1 MSTPSSGSSG
11 TGRVISDLIDIPLAV
26 QDGDLVVKL
35 TESTSTRQAQALDEY
50 VVTPQLAENFDQ
62 ALETI
67 RSSIVDNKSQAAY
80 LHGSFGAGKSHFLAV
95 LSAILDHHPQ
105 ARAKPG
111 LADLL
116 AKHDGWLSGKKFIEV
131 KAHLV
136 GKEVSIE
143 ANVLGGY
150 VRQVQR
156 EFPDAPIP
164 AVYRADGLLADAQE
178 QRARMGDEAFIAL
191 LPNRTDSGDG
201 RTGGELD
208 GGAWGDLEGPSSWN
222 SQTLDEAFAVHP
234 ETKDDSA
241 RALREELVSAL
252 ISGPFKRYTEAVG
265 DASGA
270 YVSMDEGLSIISRH
284 AKEHLDRDAVVLL
297 LDELI
302 LRFTAFI
309 GEEARISSEVQK
321 IAKLVESSH
330 SHRPAPIISFVPRQR
345 DLRELVGLGGGTEGI
360 SQTISY
366 WDGRFGH
373 IKLADANLTEIA
385 RHRLIKPRDDEAAAE
400 IDTAF
405 ERMRG
410 SRSEVRDTLLDSGGG
425 ADTST
430 WEDFR
435 SLYPFSPA
443 VLHVLVEMSYA
454 LQRQR
459 SAIKL
464 LLELLV
470 KYRSTLPVG
479 QVVPLGAVFDVL
491 IGGEAKPFK
500 DQLSAEYAK
509 ISNFYRNKVR
519 PWLLDKHE
527 VTAADVAALDVRSP
541 FRRDDLLVKTLLLS
555 ALTPHVPALKDLT
568 VGRAMALN
576 QGIVKARRPGQ
587 DVKAATTFFQDMA
600 AQFGEVRVG
609 AQSDNP
615 TLSLNLLRVDTESLM
630 RSAYSAAN
638 DHALLRLFKRLLW
651 EQLGLEVGAERSSV
665 VWRGT
670 QRAVELAF
678 GNVRS
683 SDDLGREEFRP
694 VAANAVRVVIDYP
707 FDEAEH
713 NPAGDR
719 RRVQEL
725 REEFNEAVA
734 TLVWLP
740 TFLSPGKLED
750 ARRILMMDYLLEP
763 NVIEE
768 KAPEWSSDDRRE
780 ARAQLDNQRNQLSTQ
795 ISGLLR
801 GAYGL
806 VEVDRDSTDY
816 GAPADPHIEPLPQ
829 GLSIPLEA
837 GSQFPA
843 ALERITTKLL
853 DHLYPEH
860 PDLAGTP
867 ARKTPLRRPELSIVL
882 KAVEE
887 AKADKL
893 NRYEDAPK
901 SDLPVLKR
909 VAEPLRIATVGEV
922 FVLRDEWRPEIDRF
936 VKANMPTSTDVRVGD
951 LKKWIR
957 AREDGRGLP
966 EDIVDLLVMVYAI
979 QSDRAWIRA
988 GKRYTGAEIGRLSAE
1003 IVLRRQELPSQEDFE
1018 RANER
1023 AQSIFALSAQPLL
1036 NSRSVQRLAEQL
1048 KEQAHRYQAGGE
1060 HLVRELT
1067 KHAQLLGLDEEAPR
1081 LRTARAADELL
1092 GRLSGLTDD
1101 TALVNALGQAELPE
1115 EGGVYR
1121 TGIAGA
1127 GNLAQAL
1134 AAARWDLLESLETLI
1149 QSGGKHS
1156 GAAERIL
1163 TELREAA
1170 RHNEHAVRL
1179 ATELSKANSA
1189 VSALN
1194 NQIVREAAAAARPPQ
1209 PELRPEP
1216 RAGEDTT
1223 PQSTGVGEEDE
1234 VTPPLTPTR
1243 PWVTLTPNADLDT
1256 VVAELRAELGIG
1268 EGTTI
1273 QITIREAE

>member
-1 MSTPSSGSSG
+1 MTTPSSGPSG
-11 TGRVISDLIDIPLAV
+11 TGRVISDLIDIPHAV
-26 QDGDLVVKL
+26 HDGDLVVKL

-50 VVTPQLAENFDQ
+50 VVTPQLAETFDQ
-62 ALETI
+62 ALEMI
-67 RSSIVDNKSQAAY
+67 RSSLADNKSQAAY

-95 LSAILDHHPQ
+95 LSAILDHHPD
-105 ARAKPG
+105 ARSKPG

-116 AKHDGWLSGKKFIEV
+116 AKHDSWLSEKNFIEV

-136 GKEVSIE
+136 EDEVSIE
-143 ANVLGGY
+143 ANILGGY

-156 EFPDAPIP
+156 EYPNAPVP

-178 QRARMGDEAFIAL
+178 QRSRMGDEDFIAL
-191 LPNRTDSGDG
+191 LPARQDSG
-201 RTGGELD
+201 
-208 GGAWGDLEGPSSWN
+208 GPSGGQLDDGVWGALAGPSTWD
-222 SQTLDEAFAVHP
+222 SRTLDEAFAVHP
-234 ETKDDSA
+234 ETEDLSE
-241 RALREELVSAL
+241 RGLREELVSAL
-252 ISGPFKRYTEAVG
+252 LGGPFKRYTDAVG
-265 DASGA
+265 DAGGA
-270 YVSMDEGLSIISRH
+270 YVSIDEGLSVISRH
-284 AKEHLDRDAVVLL
+284 AKEHLGRDAVILL

-309 GEEARISSEVQK
+309 GDEARISSEVQK

-373 IKLADANLTEIA
+373 IKLADANLTEVA
-385 RHRLIKPRDDEAAAE
+385 RHRLIKPRNDEAAAE

-405 ERMRG
+405 ERMRS
-410 SRSEVRDTLLDSGGG
+410 SRAEVRDTLLDSGGG

-443 VLHVLVEMSYA
+443 VLHVLVELSYA

-470 KYRSTLPVG
+470 KYRTTLPVG

-491 IGGEAKPFK
+491 IEGEAKPFK
-500 DQLSAEYAK
+500 DHLSAEYTK
-509 ISNFYRNKVR
+509 ISNFYRKVR
-519 PWLLDKHE
+519 LWLLDKHE
-527 VTAADVAALDVRSP
+527 VTEADVGTLDVRSP

-568 VGRAMALN
+568 VGRVMALN
-576 QGIVKARRPGQ
+576 QGIVKARRPRQ
-587 DVKAATTFFQDMA
+587 DVKAATTFFQDLQ

-630 RSAYSAAN
+630 RSAYPAAN
-638 DHALLRLFKRLLW
+638 DHALRQLFKHLLW
-651 EQLGLEVGAERSSV
+651 EELGLEAGAERSTV
-665 VWRGT
+665 LWRGT
-670 QRAVELAF
+670 QRTVELTF

-694 VAANAVRVVIDYP
+694 LADNAVRVVIDYP
-707 FDEAEH
+707 FDEGDHTPAE
-713 NPAGDR
+713 DR

-725 REEFNEAVA
+725 REEFNEAVSG
-734 TLVWLP
+734 LVWLP
-740 TFLSPGKLED
+740 TFLSPNKLED
-750 ARRILMMDYLLEP
+750 ARRILMMDYLLQP
-763 NVIEE
+763 DVIEE
-768 KAPEWSSDDRRE
+768 KAPDWSSDDRRE
-780 ARAQLDNQRNQLSTQ
+780 ARAQLDNQRNQLSAQ

-806 VEVDRDSTDY
+806 VEIDRDSTDY

-860 PDLAGTP
+860 PDLSGVP
-867 ARKTPLRRPELSIVL
+867 VRKTPLRRPELNTVL
-882 KAVEE
+882 TAVEQ
-887 AKADKL
+887 AKDDSL
-893 NRYEDAPK
+893 NRYEGVPK

-909 VAEPLRIATVGEV
+909 LAEPLRIATVGEV
-922 FVLRDEWRPEIDRF
+922 FVLREDWRLEIDRF

-966 EDIVDLLVMVYAI
+966 EDIVDLLVMVYAV

-988 GKRYTGAEIGRLSAE
+988 GKRYTGAEIGRLSDE
-1003 IVLRRQELPSQEDFE
+1003 IVLRRQEMPSKEDFE

-1023 AQSIFALSAQPLL
+1023 AQSIFGLPAQPLF
-1036 NSRSVQRLAEQL
+1036 NSSSVQRLAEQL
-1048 KEQAHRYQAGGE
+1048 KEQAHRLQAGSE
-1060 HLVRELT
+1060 HLMRELT
-1067 KHAQLLGLDEEAPR
+1067 KHTRVLGLDEDAPR

-1101 TALVNALGQAELPE
+1101 TALVNALGQADLPE

-1134 AAARWDLLESLETLI
+1134 AAARWDLLESLETI
-1149 QSGGKHS
+1149 IHSGNKHS
-1156 GAAERIL
+1156 GEAEQIL
-1163 TELREAA
+1163 TRLREAA
-1170 RHNEHAVRL
+1170 RHNESSLRL
-1179 ATELSKANSA
+1179 ATELSKTNSA

-1194 NQIVREAAAAARPPQ
+1194 NLIVREAAAATRPPRTEHRPDHDATSQNTDVTVDDEAARPTPS
-1209 PELRPEP
+1209 
-1216 RAGEDTT
+1216 DTL
-1223 PQSTGVGEEDE
+1223 EK
-1234 VTPPLTPTR
+1234 
-1243 PWVTLTPNADLDT
+1243 PWVTLTPDTDLDT
-1256 VVAELRAELGIG
+1256 VVADLRADLGIPQDAK
-1268 EGTTI
+1268 I
-1273 QITIREAE
+1273 QITIREVE

>member
-1 MSTPSSGSSG
+1 MTTPSSGSSG

-26 QDGDLVVKL
+26 HDGDLVVKL

-67 RSSIVDNKSQAAY
+67 RSSLVDNKSQAAY

-95 LSAILDHHPQ
+95 LSAILNHHPD

-116 AKHDGWLSGKKFIEV
+116 AKHDSWLSGKKFIEV

-136 GKEVSIE
+136 EEEVSIE
-143 ANVLGGY
+143 ANILGGY

-156 EFPDAPIP
+156 EYPDAPVP

-178 QRARMGDEAFIAL
+178 QRSRMGDEAFIAL
-191 LPNRTDSGDG
+191 LPDRTDSGDG
-201 RTGGELD
+201 QTSGELD
-208 GGAWGDLEGPSSWN
+208 NGVWGKLAGPSSWD

-234 ETKDDSA
+234 ETENLA
-241 RALREELVSAL
+241 ERGLREELVSAL
-252 ISGPFKRYTEAVG
+252 LGGPFKRYTEAVG
-265 DASGA
+265 DSSGA
-270 YVSMDEGLSIISRH
+270 YVSIDEGLSVISRH
-284 AKEHLDRDAVVLL
+284 AKEHLGCDAVVLL

-309 GEEARISSEVQK
+309 GDEGRISSEVQK

-385 RHRLIKPRDDEAAAE
+385 RHRLIKPRNDEAAAE
-400 IDTAF
+400 IDAAF

-410 SRSEVRDTLLDSGGG
+410 SRAEVRDTLLDSGGG

-470 KYRSTLPVG
+470 KYRTTLPVG

-491 IGGEAKPFK
+491 IEGEAKPFK
-500 DQLSAEYAK
+500 DHLSAEYAK

-527 VTAADVAALDVRSP
+527 VADADVTALDVRSP

-638 DHALLRLFKRLLW
+638 DHALRRLFKRLLW
-651 EQLGLEVGAERSSV
+651 EQLGLETGAERSSV

-670 QRAVELAF
+670 QRTVELAF

-694 VAANAVRVVIDYP
+694 AAANAVRVVIDYP
-707 FDEAEH
+707 FDEADH

-750 ARRILMMDYLLEP
+750 ARRILMMEYLLQP

-768 KAPEWSSDDRRE
+768 KAPDWSSDDRRE

-843 ALERITTKLL
+843 ALERITTRLL

-860 PDLAGTP
+860 PDLTSST
-867 ARKTPLRRPELSIVL
+867 RKTPVRRPDLSTVL

-922 FVLRDEWRPEIDRF
+922 FVLREDWRLDIDRF

-957 AREDGRGLP
+957 GREDGRGLP
-966 EDIVDLLVMVYAI
+966 EDIVDLLVMVYAV

-988 GKRYTGAEIGRLSAE
+988 GKRYTGAEIGRLSDE
-1003 IVLRRQELPSQEDFE
+1003 IVLRRQELPSEEDFA

-1023 AQSIFALSAQPLL
+1023 AQSIFGLPAQPLL

-1048 KEQAHRYQAGGE
+1048 KEQAHRFQASSE

-1067 KHAQLLGLDEEAPR
+1067 KHARLLGLDEEAPR

-1101 TALVNALGQAELPE
+1101 TALVNALGQADLPE

-1134 AAARWDLLESLETLI
+1134 AAARWDLLESLETVI

-1163 TELREAA
+1163 TRLREAA
-1170 RHNEHAVRL
+1170 RHNEHALRL
-1179 ATELSKANSA
+1179 ATELSKANSDA
-1189 VSALN
+1189 SALN
-1194 NQIVREAAAAARPPQ
+1194 NQIVRELAAGNENDQDKTRK
-1209 PELRPEP
+1209 
-1216 RAGEDTT
+1216 DDDNT
-1223 PQSTGVGEEDE
+1223 PSNIGVKVKDDLERSDSEGTSDQ
-1234 VTPPLTPTR
+1234 
-1243 PWVTLTPNADLDT
+1243 PWVTLTPGVDLDT
-1256 VVAELRAELGIG
+1256 VVADLRIGLGIS
-1268 EGTTI
+1268 EDAKI